1 MILRHLFEPRLAQSS
16 FLLGCP
22 TTGDALVIDPNR
34 RIDRYTDAAAAEG
47 LRIRAVAETHIHA
60 DFVSGA
66 RTLAHRTGA
75 TLYVSGEGDPDS
87 QYAFIHEAGVRPVRH
102 GDSFRV
108 GRIRVDVIH
117 TPGHTPEHL
126 TFLVTDDRC
135 RHTRSAPSPAISSSP
150 EMSGDRICRRR

>member
-1 MILRHLFEPRLAQSS
+1 MILRHFFEPHLAQSS

-22 TTGDALVIDPNR
+22 STGDALVIDPNR
-34 RIDRYTDAAAAEG
+34 RIEQYVDAATAEG

-66 RTLAHRTGA
+66 RTLAHRTDA
-75 TLYVSGEGDPDS
+75 TLYLSGEGDPDS
-87 QYAFIHEAGVRPVRH
+87 QYAFIRESGVRPVRH

-117 TPGHTPEHL
+117 TPGHTPEHH
-126 TFLVTDDRC
+126 TFFVTD
-135 RHTRSAPSPAISSSP
+135 
-150 EMSGDRICRRR
+150 EQ